1 MTKEQRA
8 EVKAKVKAA
17 PYRKPAQTRFPQ
29 PRYRKLNAA
38 NAAAF
43 FEYWHSIP
51 EELQDLIEVRSY
63 RCWPIVNLQLVE
75 PERRDYAWEFI
86 EGKCPFDPDNFES
99 QIMSRTGY
107 GSGEY
112 RFDLKEKGGQ
122 DIVCS
127 TYVKAIDLNLYPP
140 VLDYKTLVQCDA
152 NKQFVR
158 SLRRQN
164 IPIPWDDPDDK
175 ENDDMAGSGELVTAA
190 LGAIKDLSQSAI
202 QANKEAAEAKVEV
215 LQAQL
220 DQHDEDD
227 DLDGQLEAGSPVLMA
242 QDAGFKM
249 MSHAATAAIDMM
261 ARHAGTQFSP
271 IEMMKAAKD
280 LMGGGAELGILVT
293 AVREQGNQMLMMQK
307 EQFEFM
313 RVLMEKKQ
321 QPGGELDSLLANAEK
336 LKTLREVMGW
346 EPEEHEPPAA
356 VVPSTPKV
364 PEKPLGQVIGE
375 NIVPIMTML
384 TTLGGLAANIIY
396 NMKATSPGQAR
407 NPAEDIM
414 RAQQAVAAQMP
425 PGMQHGMPPQVM
437 QPGAPPP
444 GAPPQQDLIT
454 LARAYVVKVS
464 DAMKHHFFDPGF
476 NGYTFAEYVRSD
488 RTGAGD
494 NAQGLQAYGTI
505 KETLG
510 REKFEQLIRESD
522 IWPQLQGMPQKFK
535 LFMDEFFGYEEWNSQ
550 QPAQETAT
558 AA

>member
-1 MTKEQRA
+1 MSTLTKEQRA
-8 EVKAKVKAA
+8 ALKAKVKGT
-17 PYRKPAQTRFPQ
+17 PYQNPVKTKFPQ
-29 PRYRKLNAA
+29 PRMRKLNAP
-38 NAAAF
+38 NARYF
-43 FEYWHSIP
+43 YEYWASIP
-51 EELQDLIEVRSY
+51 EELHELIEVRSY

-99 QIMSRTGY
+99 QIMSRPGY

-122 DIVCS
+122 DIVIS

-202 QANKEAAEAKVEV
+202 QANKEAAEAKVDAI
-215 LQAQL
+215 QAQL

-227 DLDGQLEAGSPVLMA
+227 DLDNLDGPSPALEA
-242 QDAGFKM
+242 QKAGFQM
-249 MSHAATAAIDMM
+249 VTHAATAAIDMM
-261 ARHAGTQFSP
+261 ARHAGAQFNP
-271 IEMMKAAKD
+271 IELMKAAKEM
-280 LMGGGAELGILVT
+280 MGGGAELGMLVG
-293 AVREQGNQMLMMQK
+293 AVQAQGDKMLQMQK
-307 EQFEFM
+307 EQFDFM
-313 RVLMEKKQ
+313 RTLMTDRPQPVSQLDTLLQSAQ
-321 QPGGELDSLLANAEK
+321 Q
-336 LKTLREVMGW
+336 LKSLRELMGW
-346 EPEEHEPPAA
+346 GDDEDREPAAA
-356 VVPSTPKV
+356 VVPAVAKV

-375 NIVPIMTML
+375 NIVPIMGGL
-384 TTLGGLAANIIY
+384 TTICALIANVIH
-396 NMKATSPGQAR
+396 NMKASGPQQLR
-407 NPAEDIM
+407 NPAEDM
-414 RAQQAVAAQMP
+414 LRAQQANPAAQM
-425 PGMQHGMPPQVM
+425 MQQPGMPPQM
-437 QPGAPPP
+437 QPPPP
-444 GAPPQQDLIT
+444 QPQQAPDLMT
-454 LARAYVVKVS
+454 LARAYIVKVS